1 MELQFCSVV
10 RITSWS
16 TPSCHFVFRAQCA
29 TVITD
34 RWDNNVW
41 QSSLDSWHSNSRWQA
56 RTGYHRDNKCIR
68 NGWKTNV
75 ARMSQSTTTKPAP
88 SSCITRIPWRLF
100 IYTRN
105 ANSPC
110 RGAVLAKPNSLPRN
124 WTRHFNRDPNF
135 FSFLFLIKYSSI
147 LTSNFI
153 RSYSNFI
160 PSHILI
166 RFDLK

>member
-110 RGAVLAKPNSLPRN
+110 RGGVLAKQVHYLEIERDTSTVIRISSLSF
-124 WTRHFNRDPNF
+124 FNQIFVDFNE
-135 FSFLFLIKYSSI
+135 
-147 LTSNFI
+147 
-153 RSYSNFI
+153 
-160 PSHILI
+160 
-166 RFDLK
+166 

>member
-105 ANSPC
+105 ANS
-110 RGAVLAKPNSLPRN
+110 RNAKFWPSRFITSKLNETLQPWSEFLL
-124 WTRHFNRDPNF
+124 
-135 FSFLFLIKYSSI
+135 SLFLIKYSSI
-147 LTSNFI
+147 LTSDFI

>member
-110 RGAVLAKPNSLPRN
+110 RGAVLAKQVHYLEIERDTSTVIRISSLSF
-124 WTRHFNRDPNF
+124 FNQIFVDFNE
-135 FSFLFLIKYSSI
+135 
-147 LTSNFI
+147 
-153 RSYSNFI
+153 
-160 PSHILI
+160 
-166 RFDLK
+166 